1 MASIWHRTPDPALID
16 AMSKGTI
23 DEHLGIK
30 ITQVGDDY
38 LSGTMPADKRTF
50 QLYGIVHGGANV
62 VLAETLGSIAGAH
75 VIDTNSLLC
84 LGQEV
89 SATHLRP
96 VSSGMV
102 TGIARNKSPSQ
113 SCCLWARQTQSPP
126 MPSVSMMRGFGPFW
140 ALGIKLGTAASG
152 MRYQGRDDL
161 PADLELGRIVDQT
174 STIT

>member
-1 MASIWHRTPDPALID
+1 MASIWYKTPDPALID

-50 QLYGIVHGGANV
+50 QPYGIVHGGANV

-75 VIDTNSLLC
+75 LIDTNSLLC

-102 TGIARNKSPSQ
+102 TGTARPIHLGKRSHVWEIRLENDQGKLSCIA
-113 SCCLWARQTQSPP
+113 
-126 MPSVSMMRGFGPFW
+126 
-140 ALGIKLGTAASG
+140 KLILAIVAK
-152 MRYQGRDDL
+152 D
-161 PADLELGRIVDQT
+161 PA
-174 STIT
+174 

>member
-50 QLYGIVHGGANV
+50 QPYGIVHGGANV

-75 VIDTNSLLC
+75 VIDSNSLLC

-102 TGIARNKSPSQ
+102 TGTARPIHLGKRSHVWEIRLENDQGKLSCIA
-113 SCCLWARQTQSPP
+113 
-126 MPSVSMMRGFGPFW
+126 
-140 ALGIKLGTAASG
+140 KLILAIVPK
-152 MRYQGRDDL
+152 D
-161 PADLELGRIVDQT
+161 PA
-174 STIT
+174 

>member
-1 MASIWHRTPDPALID
+1 MASIWYRTPDPALID

-38 LSGTMPADKRTF
+38 LAGTMPADKRTF
-50 QLYGIVHGGANV
+50 QPYGIVHGGANV

-102 TGIARNKSPSQ
+102 TGTARPIHLGKRSHVWEIRLENDQGKLSCIA
-113 SCCLWARQTQSPP
+113 
-126 MPSVSMMRGFGPFW
+126 
-140 ALGIKLGTAASG
+140 KLILAIVAKE
-152 MRYQGRDDL
+152 
-161 PADLELGRIVDQT
+161 PA
-174 STIT
+174 

>member
-1 MASIWHRTPDPALID
+1 MASIWYRTPDPALID

-50 QLYGIVHGGANV
+50 QPYGIFHGGANV

-102 TGIARNKSPSQ
+102 TGTARPIHLGKRSHVWEIRLENDQGKLSCIA
-113 SCCLWARQTQSPP
+113 
-126 MPSVSMMRGFGPFW
+126 
-140 ALGIKLGTAASG
+140 KLILAIVAKE
-152 MRYQGRDDL
+152 
-161 PADLELGRIVDQT
+161 PA
-174 STIT
+174 

>member
-1 MASIWHRTPDPALID
+1 MASIWYRTPDPALID

-50 QLYGIVHGGANV
+50 QPYGIVHGGANV

-102 TGIARNKSPSQ
+102 TGTARPIHLGKRSHVWEIRLENDQGKLSCIA
-113 SCCLWARQTQSPP
+113 
-126 MPSVSMMRGFGPFW
+126 
-140 ALGIKLGTAASG
+140 KLFLAIVAK
-152 MRYQGRDDL
+152 D
-161 PADLELGRIVDQT
+161 PA
-174 STIT
+174 

>member
-50 QLYGIVHGGANV
+50 QPYGIVHGGANV

-75 VIDTNSLLC
+75 VIDTNSQLC

-96 VSSGMV
+96 VSSGMI
-102 TGIARNKSPSQ
+102 T
-113 SCCLWARQTQSPP
+113 
-126 MPSVSMMRGFGPFW
+126 
-140 ALGIKLGTAASG
+140 GTARPIHLGKRSHVWEI
-152 MRYQGRDDL
+152 RLENDQGKLSCIAKLILAIVAKD
-161 PADLELGRIVDQT
+161 PA
-174 STIT
+174 